1 MTTTARHR
9 RPLTPDERRTF
20 ESLLEGVL
28 PRAYSAALHLTRD
41 PVEAEDVV
49 QEAALLAFR
58 GFDGFE
64 PGSNFKAWFLKILTN
79 AFLMRCRKNKRM
91 AGTVSIEDTPDLYL
105 YGRTAEAGMHK
116 DDPDPARTF
125 LSRLDAEKV
134 SSAILALPLQY
145 RSVATLYFVEDLSY
159 AEIASMLGCPVGTV
173 RSRLHR
179 ARALLQRELWG
190 IAVDHGLV
198 PAAAPEPSLA
208 QPSF

>member
-1 MTTTARHR
+1 MVDGCDPWKEWFQRHGPAMLLLARQWTASQC
-9 RPLTPDERRTF
+9 D
-20 ESLLEGVL
+20 
-28 PRAYSAALHLTRD
+28 
-41 PVEAEDVV
+41 AEDIV

-79 AFLMRCRKNKRM
+79 AFLMRCRKNKHM
-91 AGTVSIEDTPDLYL
+91 SATMSIDDTPDLYL

-125 LSRLDAEKV
+125 LGRLDAERV

-159 AEIASMLGCPVGTV
+159 AEIASMLGCPVGTI

-198 PAAAPEPSLA
+198 PAAAPEPVLP